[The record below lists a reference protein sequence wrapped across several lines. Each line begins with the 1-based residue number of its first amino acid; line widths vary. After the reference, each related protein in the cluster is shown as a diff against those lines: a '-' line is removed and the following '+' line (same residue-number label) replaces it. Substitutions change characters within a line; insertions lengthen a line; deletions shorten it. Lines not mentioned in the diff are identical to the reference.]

1 MLKNTYI
8 KVFSFSFLITL
19 LLKILTES
27 IKLIGGNFNSFFKRV
42 GVADLIFSQPASG
55 FSQFYDILILLTY
68 CFFLFLLERKYYYIL
83 NNKYFVHI
91 KYITFFFGLVISAST
106 IVFQEYKAWDLN
118 PYCQEY
124 PINEVSN
131 SKLDIYKTEY
141 NGIKPG
147 LSPLVWIAINKIC
160 NFTFF
165 GLNYLNHFY
174 WIFIFSVLFLIKK
187 NLGFN
192 SLDTLCLAFCFNL
205 SYIHSI
211 RSANYGFLVACLLS
225 VFLLKE
231 QKKNKNFN
239 LMIIFLVSILKIH
252 YLVIIFIYFVILKQ
266 KYKFIFKLATLNIIF
281 YIIQFIL
288 FKNSTINYFI
298 NLLNGYLVN
307 ELRIK
312 AGIFNPVTFQFFE
325 RIEFFKTFSTIITL
339 TIVIYLFNRFK
350 TIELKFLT
358 FTHLFSRNKSYD
370 QNYFLLLINNEN
382 INLFILILCT
392 IPTIFY
398 IYGSLFGLGLLSELY
413 HVISVFFLIF
423 NLEKSKFKKSNSTT
437 L

>member
-1 MLKNTYI
+1 
-8 KVFSFSFLITL
+8 
-19 LLKILTES
+19 
-27 IKLIGGNFNSFFKRV
+27 
-42 GVADLIFSQPASG
+42 
-55 FSQFYDILILLTY
+55 
-68 CFFLFLLERKYYYIL
+68 
-83 NNKYFVHI
+83 
-91 KYITFFFGLVISAST
+91 
-106 IVFQEYKAWDLN
+106 
-118 PYCQEY
+118 
-124 PINEVSN
+124 
-131 SKLDIYKTEY
+131 
-141 NGIKPG
+141 
-147 LSPLVWIAINKIC
+147 
-160 NFTFF
+160 
-165 GLNYLNHFY
+165 
-174 WIFIFSVLFLIKK
+174 
-187 NLGFN
+187 
-192 SLDTLCLAFCFNL
+192 L

-339 TIVIYLFNRFK
+339 TIVVYLFNKFK